1 MRGQAR
7 ATHGLY
13 DIIRDAEEGKDQL
26 NDNEQKKKTMKK
38 SKRRV

>member
-1 MRGQAR
+1 MI
-7 ATHGLY
+7 GLY